1 MKNKNLLSFSQMIE
15 KARHVKRNRSNVYL
29 DILDHGLAN
38 IPSDAP
44 PTINFVKWYHLK
56 IYPFIK
62 DRFFNVLERQSLP
75 ELKGN
80 LKHYVRCQPTTIA
93 NWWVCHF
100 ASWRKIFFFSSHLAF
115 TSSASRLL
123 MMFFII
129 TIILSGLS
137 QMKDDFKSLLFSESS
152 V

>member
-1 MKNKNLLSFSQMIE
+1 MIYSFSLQWKKSMYTIYSILYFKQEQRHLLSFSQMIE

-80 LKHYVRCQPTTIA
+80 LKHYVRCQPTTTA

-100 ASWRKIFFFSSHLAF
+100 ASWRKIFFFPNISPL
-115 TSSASRLL
+115 RLL
-123 MMFFII
+123 
-129 TIILSGLS
+129 L
-137 QMKDDFKSLLFSESS
+137 
-152 V
+152 VAY